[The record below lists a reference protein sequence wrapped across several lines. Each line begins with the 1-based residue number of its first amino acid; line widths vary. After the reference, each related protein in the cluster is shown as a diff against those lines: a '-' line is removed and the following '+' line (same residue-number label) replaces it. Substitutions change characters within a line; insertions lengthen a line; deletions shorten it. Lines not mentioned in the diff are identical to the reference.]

1 MVNSYLFRCLFVYVF
16 MRLDV
21 YWCHPVACPPM
32 EDGRFGGCTEWFLNG
47 LNG

>member
-1 MVNSYLFRCLFVYVF
+1 MC
-16 MRLDV
+16 LDV

-47 LNG
+47 LGGLKGLKGLKG